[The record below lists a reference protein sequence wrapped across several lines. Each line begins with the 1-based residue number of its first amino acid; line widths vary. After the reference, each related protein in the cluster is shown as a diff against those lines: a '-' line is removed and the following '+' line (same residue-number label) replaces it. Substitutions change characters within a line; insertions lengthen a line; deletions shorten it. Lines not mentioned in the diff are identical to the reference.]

1 MNIQV
6 GTKRSMAVEKKSLSM
21 NEEDWDL
28 LDRGRSQYGMPRSMY
43 VRLLLAEHEN
53 KTPSFIQYKEVIQ
66 VMSEL
71 NNSIKVL
78 VLKDTISDAGKL
90 QIIEHMEEIKKLIKE
105 KL

>member
-1 MNIQV
+1 
-6 GTKRSMAVEKKSLSM
+6 MAVEKKSLSM

-28 LDRGRSQYGMPRSMY
+28 LDRGRSQYGRMPRSMY

-53 KTPSFIQYKEVIQ
+53 KTPSFIQYKEVIRAI
-66 VMSEL
+66 SEL
-71 NNSIKVL
+71 NNSIKAL

-90 QIIEHMEEIKKLIKE
+90 QIIEHMEEIKKLMRE

>member
-1 MNIQV
+1 
-6 GTKRSMAVEKKSLSM
+6 MAVEKKSLSM

-28 LDRGRSQYGMPRSMY
+28 LDRGRSQYGGMPRSMY

-53 KTPSFIQYKEVIQ
+53 KTPSFIQYKEVIRAI
-66 VMSEL
+66 SEL

-78 VLKDTISDAGKL
+78 VLKGTISDAGKL
-90 QIIEHMEEIKKLIKE
+90 QIIEHMEEIKKLMRE